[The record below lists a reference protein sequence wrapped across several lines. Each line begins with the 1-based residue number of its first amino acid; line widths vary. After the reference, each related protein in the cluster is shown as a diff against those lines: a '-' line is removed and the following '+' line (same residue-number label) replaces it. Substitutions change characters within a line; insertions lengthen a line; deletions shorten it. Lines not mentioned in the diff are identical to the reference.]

1 MSLAFHF
8 VCYAGIL
15 ISEFRPSSSEM
26 PSWQSAFF
34 SRFFGVAKPRGAD
47 AETDITELRRQY
59 AYLSDRFGAAP
70 RDAVFEPASLGPVK
84 GEWVRTQA
92 SSPQRVILYFHGG
105 GYIAG
110 SPETHRPLVAKLAHA
125 AEASAFSAA
134 YRLAPE
140 YAFPA
145 AVRDGIDAY
154 RQLLGRGVAPRSIVL
169 GGNGSG
175 GGLAFSVLLAVR
187 NANLPMPA
195 ACVAMS
201 PWADLS
207 LSGWSVLQNAKTDT
221 AQSWELLFV
230 SARHYLK
237 RGNPCDPYASPVFAA
252 FKDFPPIMVH
262 AGSLEML
269 KDDASRLG
277 DRAAEAGVPVSVEI
291 YDGMQH
297 VFQANPYV
305 PEAKV
310 SLQRLGQF
318 IRARTPIV
326 REDEPVAARR

>member
-1 MSLAFHF
+1 
-8 VCYAGIL
+8 
-15 ISEFRPSSSEM
+15 M

-34 SRFFGVAKPRGAD
+34 TRFSRMAKPHA
-47 AETDITELRRQY
+47 AEASTDIAELRRQY
-59 AYLSDRFGAAP
+59 TYLSDRFGAVP
-70 RDAVFEPASLGPVK
+70 GDAVFEPAALGPVK
-84 GEWVRTQA
+84 GEWVRTET
-92 SSPQRVILYFHGG
+92 SSPRRLILYFHGG

-110 SPETHRPLVAKLAHA
+110 SPETHRALVAKLAHA

-154 RQLLGRGVAPRSIVL
+154 RQLLGRGIAPKAIVL

-175 GGLAFSVLLAVR
+175 GGLAFSVLLAIR
-187 NANLPMPA
+187 NAGLPMPA

-237 RGNPCDPYASPVFAA
+237 RANPSDPYASPVFAS

-269 KDDASRLG
+269 RDDASRLG
-277 DRAAEAGVPVSVEI
+277 DRAADAGVPVSVEI

-297 VFQANPYV
+297 VFQANPV
-305 PEAKV
+305 PEARI

-318 IRARTPIV
+318 IRARTPIA
-326 REDEPVAARR
+326 REDEPVAARS

>member
-1 MSLAFHF
+1 
-8 VCYAGIL
+8 
-15 ISEFRPSSSEM
+15 M
-26 PSWQSAFF
+26 PSWQSSFVD
-34 SRFFGVAKPRGAD
+34 RFRRFKRPEGATV
-47 AETDITELRRQY
+47 ETDIAELRRYYDRQ
-59 AYLSDRFGAAP
+59 SGRFGAPP
-70 RDAVFEPASLGPVK
+70 REAIFEPAQVGPLK
-84 GEWVRTQA
+84 GEWARCPN
-92 SSPQRVILYFHGG
+92 SSPERLILYFHGG

-110 SPETHRPLVAKLAHA
+110 SPETHRALIARLAQA
-125 AEASAFSAA
+125 SEATAFALD

-140 YAFPA
+140 FAFPA

-154 RQLLGRGVAPRSIVL
+154 RHLIARNIAPQQIVL
-169 GGNGSG
+169 AGDGSG
-175 GGLAFSVLLAVR
+175 GGLAFAVLHAAR

-207 LSGWSVLQNAKTDT
+207 LSGWSILQNAKTDNVLN
-221 AQSWELLFV
+221 WELLFV

-237 RGNPCDPYASPVFAA
+237 KTNPADPYASPVFAN

-269 KDDASRLG
+269 RDDASRLG
-277 DRAAEAGVPVSVEI
+277 DRAADANVPVSVEI

-297 VFQANPYV
+297 LFQANRNV

-318 IRARTPIV
+318 IRARTTAQAN
-326 REDEPVAARR
+326 AAQ